1 MEIEGGNDLDQ
12 LAGLNEQLD
21 DTIKIKK
28 PRFKLET
35 ELVESSLGLSALYK
49 TFCVNQDNLKLK
61 GKSHEIS
68 DFNRIMNAVKGW
80 ENAMAPKLQYD
91 LFVTRCQ

>member
-1 MEIEGGNDLDQ
+1 MMEIEGGNDLDQ

-49 TFCVNQDNLKLK
+49 TFCVN
-61 GKSHEIS
+61 
-68 DFNRIMNAVKGW
+68 
-80 ENAMAPKLQYD
+80 
-91 LFVTRCQ
+91 